1 MVVEV
6 EPVPLVPVAVA
17 LVGGASVWTV
27 AGSVVVVD
35 VEPVP
40 LVPAVPDVPAG
51 VPLVP
56 AGVPLVPAVP
66 DVPAGV
72 PLVPGYVVVVVAL
85 CSSRP

>member
-6 EPVPLVPVAVA
+6 EPVPLVPVAVV

-40 LVPAVPDVPAG
+40 LVPAGVPLVPAG

-56 AGVPLVPAVP
+56 AGVPLVPA
-66 DVPAGV
+66 
-72 PLVPGYVVVVVAL
+72 YVVVVVAL